1 MIRGTTP
8 TLEFELPIDTSL
20 LKTAWVTIKQN
31 LEIVINKPL
40 EELEKNGKV
49 LSLSLTQEDTL
60 NLKDG
65 YVEIQLRVVTMD
77 DEALASN
84 IFKVPVNKIL
94 YEEVI

>member
-31 LEIVINKPL
+31 LEIVINKSL
-40 EELEKNGKV
+40 EELNRSGKV

-84 IFKVPVNKIL
+84 IFKVSVNRIL